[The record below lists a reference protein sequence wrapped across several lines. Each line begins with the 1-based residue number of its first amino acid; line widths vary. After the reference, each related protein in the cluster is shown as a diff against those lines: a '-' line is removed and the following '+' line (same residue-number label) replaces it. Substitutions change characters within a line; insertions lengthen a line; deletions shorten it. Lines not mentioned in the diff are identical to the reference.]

1 MADLSNWDFALTFSG
16 IQAALL
22 ILGIDPTN
30 AGHGQDDRKI
40 VPVIQRMKTDYK
52 GALGASVWARDLQD
66 SPKGN
71 LPDPMQGPKN
81 LYSLKMFDPQG
92 YEYNLDRL
100 KEGHWLSDE
109 EATKFDNQ
117 QFPRNEIARWLGA
130 TGMSSVY
137 KFGVESKHDRPAG
150 PRWPWGDHHT
160 KRLGHLEAAA
170 REFWD
175 NYDPQNPKGT
185 APKNEVVAAWLM
197 ERGVPNSMATAM
209 ATILRPDGLKSGPR
223 K

>member
-1 MADLSNWDFALTFSG
+1 MVDLSNWDFAPTFSG

-30 AGHGQDDRKI
+30 AGQDDRKI

-52 GALGASVWARDLQD
+52 GALGAAVWARDLQD

-160 KRLGHLEAAA
+160 NVWFTLRRQRGNSGATTTLKT
-170 REFWD
+170 
-175 NYDPQNPKGT
+175 PKGLHQ
-185 APKNEVVAAWLM
+185 KMKLSQLGLWSEEYQIRWLQQWQQSSDQM
-197 ERGVPNSMATAM
+197 
-209 ATILRPDGLKSGPR
+209 D
-223 K
+223 

>member
-1 MADLSNWDFALTFSG
+1 MADLSNWDFAPAFSG

-30 AGHGQDDRKI
+30 AGQDDRKI
-40 VPVIQRMKTDYK
+40 VPVIQRMREDYK
-52 GALGASVWARDLQD
+52 GALGAAVLARDLQD
-66 SPKGN
+66 SSKGN

-81 LYSLKMFDPQG
+81 LYSRRMFHPTG

-109 EATKFDNQ
+109 GETTFDTQ
-117 QFPRNEIARWLGA
+117 QFLRDEVARWLGA

-137 KFGVESKHDRPAG
+137 KFGAESKDDRPAG
-150 PRWPWGDHHT
+150 ARWPWGDHHT
-160 KRLGHLEAAA
+160 DLLGHIEAAA
-170 REFWD
+170 REFWV
-175 NYDPQNPKGT
+175 NYDPQNTKGT
-185 APKNEVVAAWLM
+185 APKNLAVIAWLQ
-197 ERGVPNSMATAM
+197 ERGVSHSMANSI
-209 ATILRPDGLKSGPR
+209 ATILRVDGLATGPR